1 MAIKKPVKTIKEAFA
16 ASCEKNDIKMHKR
29 QKPRS
34 SFKIKDKDNN
44 VYVISPD
51 LSVRKEEKVIKAK
64 RELRAYAAMPLATM
78 LPKSQQAKTR
88 KMPTRKNGKDK
99 KKSAYVKVKAEVEV

>member
-16 ASCEKNDIKMHKR
+16 ASCERNDIKMHKR
-29 QKPRS
+29 KEPRG

-51 LSVRKEEKVIKAK
+51 LSIKKEEKVIKAK
-64 RELRAYAAMPLATM
+64 RELRAYAATPLSM
-78 LPKSQQAKTR
+78 LSKPQQAKAR

-99 KKSAYVKVKAEVEV
+99 KKNAYVKVKAEVEA